1 MFDQT
6 AIALAGTA
14 VRRMQAMGRSED
26 RVARPRRRR
35 SVRQDRAAA
44 PSAPQLSG
52 ELALQC

>member
-26 RVARPRRRR
+26 RVARPRRRSFR
-35 SVRQDRAAA
+35 RDRAAA
-44 PSAPQLSG
+44 PPAPQLSG